1 MFKFLW
7 RKSPLLSKVLYAVL
21 FLTFALNILI
31 FAADPNIHQFIHAG
45 LWLWLCFLS
54 MSADYYRLAYEEF
67 EPIRRFGADVGTR
80 LHSYGTLFIE
90 KDGDGYV
97 ITSFSDSDSEGDS

>member
-7 RKSPLLSKVLYAVL
+7 RKSPLVNKVLYAAL
-21 FLTFALNILI
+21 FLNFVVNILI
-31 FAADPNIHQFIHAG
+31 FAADPNLHQFIHVG
-45 LWLWLCFLS
+45 LWLLLCLLS

-67 EPIRRFGADVGTR
+67 ESIRRFGADVGTR

>member
-21 FLTFALNILI
+21 FLTFVLNILI
-31 FAADPNIHQFIHAG
+31 FAADPNLHQFIHAG

-54 MSADYYRLAYEEF
+54 MSADYYRMAYEEF
-67 EPIRRFGADVGTR
+67 EPIRKFGADVGNR
-80 LHSYGTLFIE
+80 PHAYGTLFIE

-97 ITSFSDSDSEGDS
+97 FNSFSDGDSEGDG